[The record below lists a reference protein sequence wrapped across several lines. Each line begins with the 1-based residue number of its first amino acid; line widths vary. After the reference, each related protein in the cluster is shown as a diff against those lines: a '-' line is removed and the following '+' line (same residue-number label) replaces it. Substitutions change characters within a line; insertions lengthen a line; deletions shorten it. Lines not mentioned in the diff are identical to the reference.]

1 MTENAQPASKGHSQ
15 AERAASAGSSC
26 AIKPHKPVRDA
37 NGQIRLTHLTEK
49 GG

>member
-1 MTENAQPASKGHSQ
+1 MAENASPAFDPQTQG
-15 AERAASAGSSC
+15 RSADGARC
-26 AIKPHKPVRDA
+26 GIKPHKPLRDA

>member
-1 MTENAQPASKGHSQ
+1 MTENATPGSDRQRQ
-15 AERAASAGSSC
+15 AAPRNAAGSSC

>member
-1 MTENAQPASKGHSQ
+1 MTGNATPDSPAPHP
-15 AERAASAGSSC
+15 APRNAAGSSC